1 MGAKVFALFLFSIN
15 TLVCSMS
22 QMPQQTP
29 DSRQTA
35 NQSKDNYPPVI
46 EASPARAQ
54 AAEDTWNQFLSEYKL
69 TYTSP
74 DLEPVLYTPRSLPA
88 GLANQINIQ
97 PADQKINPTID
108 EAQAKEYL
116 RRFIEKYRAVLAG
129 DQRSSALSLK
139 DLSLITFGNEGSLY
153 RAIYRQMN
161 YPYPISNGYGELR
174 IVVSKAGMLLQL
186 SSRLIPMIDYPARP
200 KIEPA
205 TITSK
210 LVGREF
216 TYSNF
221 AGQPMKYKVAQPSE
235 ISIKDLVIFPKVEE
249 QQIKLHL
256 AYPVEVGRGM
266 TWTVYVDA
274 VTGEEVDTK
283 QNFQT

>member
-1 MGAKVFALFLFSIN
+1 MIGTKALVVFLLFINLSALLPAQDTKSAKD
-15 TLVCSMS
+15 T
-22 QMPQQTP
+22 
-29 DSRQTA
+29 
-35 NQSKDNYPPVI
+35 YPLVI
-46 EASPARAQ
+46 ETSPARTQ
-54 AAEDTWNQFLSEYKL
+54 AAEDAWNQFLSEYKL
-69 TYTSP
+69 TFVAP

-97 PADQKINPTID
+97 PAEQKAVSTID
-108 EAQAKEYL
+108 ETQAKEYL
-116 RRFIEKYRAVLAG
+116 RRFIEAHRAVLSG
-129 DQRSSALSLK
+129 DQRNGALSLK
-139 DLSLITFGNEGSLY
+139 DLSLITFGNEGNLY

-174 IVVSKAGMLLQL
+174 IVLSKSGALLQL
-186 SSRLIPMIDYPARP
+186 SSRLIPALEFPARP
-200 KIEPA
+200 KMEPA
-205 TITSK
+205 TITGK

-221 AGQPMKYKVAQPSE
+221 AGQPQTYKVAQASE
-235 ISIKDLVIFPKVEE
+235 IILKDLVIYPKVEE
-249 QQIKLHL
+249 QKIKLRL
-256 AYPVEVGRGM
+256 VYPVEVGRGM